1 MPKNEKVILTGTNSD
16 FKGKIEYDDD
26 DREIVDFHNN
36 STVRI
41 WYNVETYG
49 FKPHWHDAMEI
60 LMPMENKYEV
70 VIRNVKYT
78 IHPGEI
84 FIIPPGC
91 IHEIL
96 DPGENGA
103 RFIFLFDLSIVRDLK
118 GFAGLE
124 PAFINPIHANKSS
137 YPRIFDEAF
146 DLLVKMRNAYFYGQT
161 YSEITIYSCL
171 MEFLV
176 LFGSNHDTDVKLFNN
191 AKPRKQ
197 QQYVKEFNK
206 LLEYINEN
214 YMQPIT
220 LEDAAVNIGFSKY
233 YFSRLFKQYTEYT
246 FCDYLTIRRIR
257 AAKELLVDADYSI
270 MDIAMNTGF
279 SSISTF
285 NRVFKEAEGCTPSAF
300 RAKRNEET

>member
-1 MPKNEKVILTGTNSD
+1 MPKNEKVILSGTNND
-16 FKGKIEYDDD
+16 FKGKIEYDEN
-26 DREIVDFHNN
+26 DREIVDFHDN
-36 STVRI
+36 SSVRI
-41 WYNVETYG
+41 WYNVETHG

-60 LMPMENKYEV
+60 LMPVEGRYEV
-70 VIRNVKYT
+70 VIKDVKH
-78 IHPGEI
+78 IINPGEI
-84 FIIPPGC
+84 FIIPSGC
-91 IHEIL
+91 IHEIQ
-96 DPGENGA
+96 DPGPEGS
-103 RFIFLFDLSIVRDLK
+103 RFIFLFDLSIVRKLK

-124 PAFINPIHANKSS
+124 PALINPIHANKSN

-146 DLLVKMRNAYFYGQT
+146 DLLVKMRNAYFYGQP
-161 YSEITIYSCL
+161 YSELTIYSCF

-176 LFGSNHDTDVKLFNN
+176 LFGSNHDTDEKLFNN

-206 LLEYINEN
+206 LLEYINDN

-257 AAKELLVDADYSI
+257 AAKEMLADADCSI

-285 NRVFKEAEGCTPSAF
+285 NRVFKETEGCTPSAF
-300 RAKRNEET
+300 RAKRNEDS

>member
-1 MPKNEKVILTGTNSD
+1 MPKNEKVILSGTNND
-16 FKGKIEYDDD
+16 FKGKIEYDEN
-26 DREIVDFHNN
+26 DREIVDYHNN
-36 STVRI
+36 SSVRI
-41 WYNVETYG
+41 WYNVEPHGY
-49 FKPHWHDAMEI
+49 KPHWHDAMEI
-60 LMPMENKYEV
+60 IMPVENDYEV
-70 VIRNVKYT
+70 IIRDVKH
-78 IHPGEI
+78 IIKPGEI

-96 DPGENGA
+96 DPVAKGT
-103 RFIFLFDLSIVRDLK
+103 RFIFLFDLSIVRNLK

-124 PAFINPIHANKSS
+124 SAFINTIHANKSN

-146 DLLVKMRNAYFYGQT
+146 NLLIKMRNAYFYGQA
-161 YSEITIYSCL
+161 YSEITIYSSL

-176 LFGSNHDTDVKLFNN
+176 LFGANHNTDSKLFSN

-257 AAKELLVDADYSI
+257 AAKELLADADCSI

-285 NRVFKEAEGCTPSAF
+285 NRVFKETEGCTPSAF